1 MAEKKMGREKL
12 TFNTGYSKGDFER
25 DTFLGW
31 RYEKMSRIKVVP
43 PVICLITYFFI
54 VLGE

>member
-1 MAEKKMGREKL
+1 MGREKL